1 MAAKE
6 LAAPLLQGTVSLNVS
21 PQRFLSDSH
30 YRSALRNFHKYD
42 AGLWASTIRLQVN
55 PFMLFPFTAL
65 VGFCLL
71 LTALLVALKETSMP
85 GAPAA
90 SVLPPAGAA
99 YGLAKR
105 RHCVS
110 AGSPSGPAPR
120 GLLISRALCAAARS
134 EL

>member
-71 LTALLVALKETSMP
+71 LTAFQKFVAPPDMQYVFNL
-85 GAPAA
+85 APMVHT
-90 SVLPPAGAA
+90 VLGAA
-99 YGLAKR
+99 LSFVIVFRTNTAYVR
-105 RHCVS
+105 
-110 AGSPSGPAPR
+110 P
-120 GLLISRALCAAARS
+120 
-134 EL
+134 